1 MGTYRKI
8 GLALVLVIFII
19 VTAITLHSESNS
31 VGNNQTNVA
40 DTSNYSY
47 IRSYYSKLIYDYDT
61 FVRNSS
67 EAENLPGLALVI
79 VKNNQILLMK
89 GYGVKKFEGNDS
101 VDANTVFRLGS
112 VSKGFASVLTGI
124 LVNDKKLSWNDP
136 VIRYVPDFTLK
147 NPDYTKQ
154 LTIRHILSHSS
165 GLPMHTYT
173 DMLDYNVPYDDIKPL
188 IGTVDLIAAPGTTYS
203 YQNVVYSV
211 IADVVQSATN
221 QDYQTLINHKI
232 FIPLN
237 MQRASIDFESMDND
251 SNIAMPHLYAG
262 NHLWKS
268 QKLNNRYYTVAP
280 ASGVNASIS
289 DMAKWL
295 MALLGSYPEFIPESA
310 LEEVFSPQIYTP
322 IKRKFRR
329 SWKNLDS
336 LYYGLGWR
344 IFETNGENIIYH
356 GGYVR
361 GYRAEIALD
370 YKEKM
375 GIAVLFNCNCR
386 LANKCIPQFWEL
398 YFNQSSDK
406 SFATLSN

>member
-1 MGTYRKI
+1 MVTYRKV
-8 GLALVLVIFII
+8 GLALAFIIFII
-19 VTAITLHSESNS
+19 VTAITLNSGSGSEANKHSKAS
-31 VGNNQTNVA
+31 
-40 DTSNYSY
+40 DTSSFSY
-47 IRSYYSKLIYDYDT
+47 NKSVYSKLIFNYDT
-61 FVRNSS
+61 FIRNSF

-89 GYGVKKFEGNDS
+89 GYGVKEFEGNDS
-101 VDANTVFRLGS
+101 VDVNTVFRLGS

-124 LVNDKKLSWNDP
+124 LVNDKKLSWNDQ
-136 VIRYVPDFTLK
+136 VVKYVPDFSLK

-173 DMLDYNVPYDDIKPL
+173 DMLDYNVPYSKIKPL
-188 IGTVDLIAAPGTTYS
+188 IGTVDPIAPPGKEYS

-211 IADVVQSATN
+211 ISDVVHSATN
-221 QDYQTLINHKI
+221 QDYQTLIQNKI

-237 MQRASIDFESMDND
+237 MEHASIDFESMGHN

-262 NHLWKS
+262 NNLWKS
-268 QKLNNRYYTVAP
+268 QRLNSRYYTVAP

-295 MALLGSYPEFIPESA
+295 MALLGDYPEFVPESA

-329 SWKNLDS
+329 SWKNLDN

-370 YKEKM
+370 YKDKV
-375 GIAVLFNCNCR
+375 GIAVLFNCNCK
-386 LANKCIPQFWEL
+386 LANKCIPEFWEL
-398 YFNQSSDK
+398 YFNHPSER
-406 SFATLSN
+406 SFTALGN

>member
-8 GLALVLVIFII
+8 GLALALIIFII
-19 VTAITLHSESNS
+19 VTAIALNSGSNS
-31 VGNNQTNVA
+31 EANKHTNA
-40 DTSNYSY
+40 SDTSSYSY
-47 IRSYYSKLIYDYDT
+47 TKSVYSKLIFDYDT
-61 FVRNSS
+61 FIRNSC
-67 EAENLPGLALVI
+67 EAENLPGLAVVI

-89 GYGVKKFEGNDS
+89 GYGVKEFEGSDS

-136 VIRYVPDFTLK
+136 VVKYVPDFSLK

-173 DMLDYNVPYDDIKPL
+173 DMLDYNVPFGDIKPL
-188 IGTVDLIAAPGTTYS
+188 IRNVDPIAPPGKEYS

-211 IADVVQSATN
+211 IADVVHSATN
-221 QDYQTLINHKI
+221 QDYQTLVKNKI

-237 MQRASIDFESMDND
+237 MQHASIDFESMGNN

-262 NHLWKS
+262 KSLWKP
-268 QKLNNRYYTVAP
+268 QRLNSRYYTVAP

-295 MALLGSYPEFIPESA
+295 MALLGDYPEFVPEKA
-310 LEEVFSPQIYTP
+310 LEEVFSPQISTP

-329 SWKNLDS
+329 SWKNLDN

-370 YKEKM
+370 YKEKI

-386 LANKCIPQFWEL
+386 LANKCIPEFWEL
-398 YFNQSSDK
+398 YFNQLSEI
-406 SFATLSN
+406 SFAALGK